1 MSRVLRIIHGD
12 SAPPRSIE
20 EQAFIAEV
28 EAFVGTAPAL
38 RGGAS
43 LSSTQSSP
51 AEGIPLGGSFRLPCT
66 VESLDGLGR
75 LRWRA
80 YCSTREGLLDLAR
93 ELGQERSMAAGSS
106 TGPPRKN

>member
-1 MSRVLRIIHGD
+1 MLRIIHKD
-12 SAPPRSIE
+12 KSETPRLLE

-28 EAFVGTAPAL
+28 ELMGPA
-38 RGGAS
+38 G
-43 LSSTQSSP
+43 P
-51 AEGIPLGGSFRLPCT
+51 IPGVPVLALPCT

-93 ELGQERSMAAGSS
+93 ELGQERS
-106 TGPPRKN
+106 KVL

>member
-28 EAFVGTAPAL
+28 EALDTESRPAD
-38 RGGAS
+38 
-43 LSSTQSSP
+43 
-51 AEGIPLGGSFRLPCT
+51 GIPLGASFRLPCT